1 MMRKKLAMILA
12 AAMAASLMT
21 GSAVF
26 AEEADAKE
34 ETAAEETTE
43 ETASG
48 DTMTMDE
55 VVKAVQESEVPSGSE
70 AWLCLHESCKSLVRR
85 GCGRI

>member
-55 VVKAVQESEVPSGSE
+55 VVKAVQESEVPSDLKLGYVCMNLANPWFVE
-70 AWLCLHESCKSLVRR
+70 VVE
-85 GCGRI
+85 G